1 MKYLLDSN
9 IIIYHLNG
17 EKTASDFEWGVEK
30 GQGKALTT
38 RTYAVYYSVAL

>member
-17 EKTASDFEWGVEK
+17 EKIATDFIENNIESC
-30 GQGKALTT
+30 AI
-38 RTYAVYYSVAL
+38 S